1 MNSTSRFLTRSP
13 HLPFSLPRTSAER
26 HKRSWGLAEFKAVV
40 RTRRG
45 SGLPGRIPQGSPRH
59 PCRTRA
65 SNPVH
70 HPSVLF
76 FPIQCKQ
83 EHHAPGTTN
92 PIFRLFRRNREIPSA
107 SLRMGDSKETETETE
122 VETAR
127 RYRPNGVALDRGVG
141 DSEGQYNHF
150 DDRTAPRGISLLN
163 IKKLFPVFG
172 RKLVHR

>member
-65 SNPVH
+65 SNPVR

-141 DSEGQYNHF
+141 RIDTSTARRFSVNPQILRHLSRSAMGPTVLANR
-150 DDRTAPRGISLLN
+150 DAPR
-163 IKKLFPVFG
+163 
-172 RKLVHR
+172 